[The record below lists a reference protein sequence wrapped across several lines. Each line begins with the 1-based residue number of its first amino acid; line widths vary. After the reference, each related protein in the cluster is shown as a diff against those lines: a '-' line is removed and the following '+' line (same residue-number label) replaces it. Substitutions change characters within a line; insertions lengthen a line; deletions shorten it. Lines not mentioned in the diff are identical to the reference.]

1 MLGASRDHHKV
12 SSFDIL
18 VLASYC
24 GFADTGGESQG
35 LVDGMNLI
43 EPAINLCT
51 AALGRMKRAMK
62 KQGPTSS
69 PISPSTGTVMS
80 TTCEY
85 KPVQS
90 TLRNSP
96 DLDGRAEV
104 ISGK

>member
-1 MLGASRDHHKV
+1 MLGASRYDHEV
-12 SSFDIL
+12 SSFDVL
-18 VLASYC
+18 VLASYR
-24 GFADTGGESQG
+24 GFAGTGGKSQG
-35 LVDGMNLI
+35 LVDGMNLTDT
-43 EPAINLCT
+43 AISLRT
-51 AALGRMKRAMK
+51 AALKQSRRAVQK
-62 KQGPTSS
+62 EEPTSS

-85 KPVQS
+85 SPVQS